1 MNNDD
6 LISGI
11 TSRVRIMLNPGTLLS
26 AALGVLLICVPL
38 KAEILVPMDMAQND
52 HLKAYGL
59 AWKALKAGVNVEWL
73 LNYRGGSFMF
83 EDHEVFRQQA
93 RRMGVTFQ
101 SIGPDEVIAIH
112 QQIENSNM
120 EVMLL
125 EKAPRVAIYTPPNTS
140 PWDDAVTLAL
150 TWAEVEYDK
159 VWDEDVLKGGLE
171 GCDWLHL
178 HHEDFTGQFSRF
190 YNGYSERP
198 WLQDEVK
205 SSQEAAQSMG
215 FQKVWQL
222 KHAIA
227 RRIADYVRQGGFLF
241 AMCLAAETL
250 DIALAAGE
258 TDIVGPQADGDGV
271 DPEAQNKL
279 DFSKTMAFKDFR
291 IEIDPG
297 VNSFSN
303 IDGHQVNNPPLR
315 KELGYFQLFAFAAK
329 YDPVPALLTQ
339 NHVNYLRDFFGQST
353 SFNRAVLKD
362 ADIILGFEEGKNW
375 VKYIHGNYG
384 EGAWTFLGGHDP
396 EDPEHRIGDPPTRLE
411 LHKNSAGY
419 RLILNNLLFP
429 AARKKELKT

>member
-1 MNNDD
+1 LNMINR
-6 LISGI
+6 SSRTGV
-11 TSRVRIMLNPGTLLS
+11 RVRMKFRRGTLIAYLTGF
-26 AALGVLLICVPL
+26 LMICIPL
-38 KAEILVPMDMAQND
+38 KAEILVPMDMTQND

-59 AWKALKAGVNVEWL
+59 AWRVLKAGVNAEWL
-73 LNYRGGSFMF
+73 LNYRGGSFLF

-101 SIGPDEVIAIH
+101 IAGPDEVIAIH

-150 TWAEVEYDK
+150 TWAEIEYDK

-198 WLQDEVK
+198 WLQDEVT
-205 SSQEAAQSMG
+205 SSQETARRLG

-258 TDIVGPQADGDGV
+258 TDIVGPQADGDGI
-271 DPEAQNKL
+271 DPEAQGKL
-279 DFSKTMAFKDFR
+279 DFTNTMAFKDFR
-291 IEIDPG
+291 VELDPG

-315 KELGYFQLFAFAAK
+315 KELGYFQLFAFSAK

-339 NHVNYLRDFFGQST
+339 SHVNYLRDFFGQST

-362 ADIILGFEEGKNW
+362 ADTILGFEEGKNW

-396 EDPEHRIGDPPTRLE
+396 EDPEHRIGDPPTRME
-411 LHKNSAGY
+411 LHKNSPGY